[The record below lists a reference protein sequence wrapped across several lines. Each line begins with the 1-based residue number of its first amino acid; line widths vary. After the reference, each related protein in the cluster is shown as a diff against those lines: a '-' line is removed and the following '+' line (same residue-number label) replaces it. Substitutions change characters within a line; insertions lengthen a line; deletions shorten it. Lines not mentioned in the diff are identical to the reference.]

1 QQAFS
6 SAQASLIS
14 AEQQAK
20 RWLDSE
26 QRLAQEW
33 QAALNDSAFSSL
45 EDYLQVKLAEETRL
59 SIEQKIRQFEQ
70 RRATLQGQWDA

>member
-1 QQAFS
+1 MQQAELQARTQLAAAQQALS

-33 QAALNDSAFSSL
+33 QAALNDSAFP
-45 EDYLQVKLAEETRL
+45 R
-59 SIEQKIRQFEQ
+59 
-70 RRATLQGQWDA
+70 